1 MFQELDNSVIYMYF
15 CLFVYL
21 IQQLTAIA
29 QLRPVFSC
37 IYIFFKCRTFV
48 IVEHFAILAVAFQK
62 IFNKTIIRPK

>member
-1 MFQELDNSVIYMYF
+1 MFQELDNSVIYIYF

-37 IYIFFKCRTFV
+37 IYIF
-48 IVEHFAILAVAFQK
+48 
-62 IFNKTIIRPK
+62 